1 MENHRMDQY
10 VIYIYILLFLLL
22 VFSFLVCRIYS
33 VELVLFMLDNMNLKF
48 Q

>member
-22 VFSFLVCRIYS
+22 VFSFLVCRMS
-33 VELVLFMLDNMNLKF
+33 FAW
-48 Q
+48 